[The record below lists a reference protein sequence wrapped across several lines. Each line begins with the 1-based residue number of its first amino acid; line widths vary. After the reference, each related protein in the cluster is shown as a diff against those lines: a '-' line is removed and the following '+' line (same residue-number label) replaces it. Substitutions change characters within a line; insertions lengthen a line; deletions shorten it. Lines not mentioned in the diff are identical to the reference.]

1 MDKEYYATTS
11 SDSLS
16 HFGVKGMKWGV
27 RRYRNYDGS
36 YTKAGLKRYDKS
48 MQDYESARDRYKQA
62 KASRKAGTATK
73 TDVTNARLNMKNKE
87 RRLKKD
93 YRHLRQDKLGDQG
106 KDLYS
111 RGKRITYN
119 NAKHYYAQIGIGLA
133 TKYLMDS
140 GNKKLAAQV
149 AAGGT
154 AVNVGMYV
162 VNEYQNRRLRAY
174 YGHTSNY

>member
-1 MDKEYYATTS
+1 MSNELY
-11 SDSLS
+11 

-36 YTKAGLKRYDKS
+36 YTQAGLKRYDKS
-48 MQDYESARDRYKQA
+48 MSEYEAARNKYKQTKQA
-62 KASRKAGTATK
+62 KKSGSASK
-73 TDVTNARLNMKNKE
+73 TDVTNARLNMKTKE

-93 YRHLRQDKLGDQG
+93 YKHLRQDKLGDQG

-119 NAKHYYAQIGIGLA
+119 NSKYYYTQMGVALA
-133 TKYLMDS
+133 TKYLYSS
-140 GNKKLAAQV
+140 GSKKLASEV
-149 AAGGT
+149 AVAGT
-154 AVNVGMYV
+154 ALNVGMYV